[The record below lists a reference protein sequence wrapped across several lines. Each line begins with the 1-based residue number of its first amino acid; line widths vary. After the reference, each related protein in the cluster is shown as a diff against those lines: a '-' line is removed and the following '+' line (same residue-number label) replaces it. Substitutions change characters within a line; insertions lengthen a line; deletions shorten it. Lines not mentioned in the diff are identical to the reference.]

1 MSPDAY
7 SFLAS
12 LATGVLCCVA
22 LVVHGVSRPRRH
34 RHRVGS
40 LSVIY
45 GVVGTLAFVAG
56 LAVAVKWDPLA

>member
-12 LATGVLCCVA
+12 LATGVLCCLA
-22 LVVHGVSRPRRH
+22 LAVHGVSRPRR
-34 RHRVGS
+34 RRQRAGG
-40 LSVIY
+40 LSIIY